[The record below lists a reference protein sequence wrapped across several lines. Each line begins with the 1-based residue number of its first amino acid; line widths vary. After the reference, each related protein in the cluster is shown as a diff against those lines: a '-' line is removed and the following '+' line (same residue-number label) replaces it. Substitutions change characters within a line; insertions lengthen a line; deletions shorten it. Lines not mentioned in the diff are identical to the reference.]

1 MFDLIRPF
9 VICNPSNPLPKKNY
23 TKTKYGEREGERER
37 ERWSERQ
44 DQEKTVLIM
53 ITYLRKSKETLT
65 LMSLKT
71 NIHLFIY
78 RTYPGNFSCAAAVSF
93 VVDIPNQK
101 N

>member
-1 MFDLIRPF
+1 MQ
-9 VICNPSNPLPKKNY
+9 PLQPPPQKNY

-65 LMSLKT
+65 LMSLKA

-78 RTYPGNFSCAAAVSF
+78 QTYPGNFCAAAVSF